1 MNSSTANLYYLK
13 AKRETRSRVPEA
25 TFSEDGSQRWAR
37 THGVA
42 REEGF
47 TNDDFQEGE
56 PRVQRKPNMDQ
67 KYKRTP
73 PNVEMKVFDQGVE
86 QQKTGGYG
94 NHEHNRFEYE
104 DLGSHMG
111 VFLTPQHPEHFSN
124 ESPEAMKSTVA
135 KAKKAHGGKAPKK
148 ASKKAPKMEVVEEK
162 EASDSDEESEEEHG
176 GAAQLRLNNPRV
188 DPTSVFSSGIDKLEP
203 VGPSLNVPKKPLYKK
218 RVGKTLDLVM
228 EAREEQKSILGGA
241 RKIGGR
247 AGPHISTQGAMAL
260 SKAIRDDPA
269 GALAEVKKVQAMVKK
284 VTGPLKTGMR
294 VIAPFAGEFKP
305 LLNGIPNALEK
316 IGLGREEKEGGKKS
330 TKKPHA
336 SKGKKSARG
345 AMVSKIMKERKCSL
359 GEASKIIKA
368 EGLL

>member
-25 TFSEDGSQRWAR
+25 TFTEDGSQRWAR

-47 TNDDFQEGE
+47 TNDAFQEGE
-56 PRVQRKPNMDQ
+56 PRVQRKPNTEQ

-94 NHEHNRFEYE
+94 HHEHNRYEHE
-104 DLGSHMG
+104 DLGSQMG
-111 VFLTPQHPEHFSN
+111 VFINPQHPEHFSN
-124 ESPEAMKSTVA
+124 ESPEAMKATVA

-148 ASKKAPKMEVVEEK
+148 ASKMEVVEEK
-162 EASDSDEESEEEHG
+162 SDSDEESEEEHG
-176 GAAQLRLNNPRV
+176 GAAQVMLKNPRV
-188 DPTSVFSSGIDKLEP
+188 DPTSVFSSGTDKLEA
-203 VGPSLNVPKKPLYKK
+203 VGPSTNVPKKPLYKK
-218 RVGKTLDLVM
+218 RVGKTVDLVA

-269 GALAEVKKVQAMVKK
+269 GALAEVKKVQTMVKK

-294 VIAPFAGEFKP
+294 VIAPFAGEFKG

-316 IGLGREEKEGGKKS
+316 IGLGREEKEGGKKGV
-330 TKKPHA
+330 KKAHA

-345 AMVSKIMKERKCSL
+345 AMVSKIMKERKVSL

>member
-1 MNSSTANLYYLK
+1 MNSSTANLYYVK
-13 AKRETRSRVPEA
+13 AKRETRSKVPMA

-56 PRVQRKPNMDQ
+56 PRVQRKPNMENA
-67 KYKRTP
+67 YKRTP
-73 PNVEMKVFDQGVE
+73 PDVELKVYDQGVE

-94 NHEHNRFEYE
+94 HHEHNRHEYE
-104 DLGSHMG
+104 DLGSQMG
-111 VFLTPQHPEHFSN
+111 VFINPQHPEHFSN
-124 ESPEAMKSTVA
+124 ESPEAMKATVA
-135 KAKKAHGGKAPKK
+135 KAKKAHGGKKPKAPKK
-148 ASKKAPKMEVVEEK
+148 KAEVVEMT
-162 EASDSDEESEEEHG
+162 EASDSDEDSEEEHG
-176 GAAQLRLNNPRV
+176 GAAQVRLKNPRV
-188 DPTSVFSSGIDKLEP
+188 DPTSVFSSGTDKLEA
-203 VGPSLNVPKKPLYKK
+203 VGPSMNIPKKPLYKK
-218 RVGKTLDLVM
+218 RVGKTPDLVM
-228 EAREEQKSILGGA
+228 EARAEQKSLLGGA
-241 RKIGGR
+241 RVVGGR

-269 GALAEVKKVQAMVKK
+269 GALEEVKKVQKMVKK

-294 VIAPFAGEFKP
+294 VIAPFAGEFKG

-316 IGLGREEKEGGKKS
+316 IGLGKEEKEGGKKS
-330 TKKPHA
+330 TKKAHA

-345 AMVSKIMKERKCSL
+345 ALVSKIMKERGVKL

>member
-1 MNSSTANLYYLK
+1 MNSSTANLYWVK
-13 AKRETRSRVPEA
+13 AKRETRSRVPMA
-25 TFSEDGSQRWAR
+25 SFSEDGSQRWAR

-56 PRVQRKPNMDQ
+56 PRVQRKPNMEQ
-67 KYKRTP
+67 KYKQTP
-73 PNVEMKVFDQGVE
+73 PDVQMKLFDQGVE

-94 NHEHNRFEYE
+94 NHEHNRFELE

-111 VFLTPQHPEHFSN
+111 EFLNPQHPEHFSN
-124 ESPEAMKSTVA
+124 ESPEASKATVA
-135 KAKKAHGGKAPKK
+135 KAKKAHGGAKKPKA
-148 ASKKAPKMEVVEEK
+148 KKAPKMEEVK

-176 GAAQLRLNNPRV
+176 GAVKVKLKNPRV
-188 DPTSVFSSGIDKLEP
+188 DPTSVFSSGVDKLEP

-218 RVGKTLDLVM
+218 RAGKTVDLVS
-228 EAREEQKSILGGA
+228 EARDAQKSVLGGA

-247 AGPHISTQGAMAL
+247 AGPKISSKGAMAL
-260 SKAIRDDPA
+260 SQSIRDDPA
-269 GALAEVKKVQAMVKK
+269 GALEEVKKVQKMVKK

-294 VIAPFAGEFKP
+294 IIAPFAGEFKTFF
-305 LLNGIPNALEK
+305 NGIPNALEK
-316 IGLGREEKEGGKKS
+316 IGLGKEEKEGGKKGS
-330 TKKPHA
+330 KKAHA

-345 AMVSKIMKERKCSL
+345 ALVSKIMKERGVKL

>member
-25 TFSEDGSQRWAR
+25 TFTEDGSQRWAR

-47 TNDDFQEGE
+47 TNDAFQEGE
-56 PRVQRKPNMDQ
+56 PRVQRKPNTEQ

-73 PNVEMKVFDQGVE
+73 PNVEMKVFDQDVE

-94 NHEHNRFEYE
+94 HHEHNRFEHE
-104 DLGSHMG
+104 DLGSQMG
-111 VFLTPQHPEHFSN
+111 VFINPQHPEHFSN
-124 ESPEAMKSTVA
+124 ESPEAMKATVA

-148 ASKKAPKMEVVEEK
+148 APKKASKMEVVEEK
-162 EASDSDEESEEEHG
+162 EASDSDEEHG
-176 GAAQLRLNNPRV
+176 GAVPLRLQNKRV
-188 DPTSVFSSGIDKLEP
+188 LPISVFSSGKDKNDLTSEAT
-203 VGPSLNVPKKPLYKK
+203 NIPKTPLYKK
-218 RVGKTLDLVM
+218 RVGKTLDLVA
-228 EAREEQKSILGGA
+228 EARAEQESLLGGA

-269 GALAEVKKVQAMVKK
+269 GALEEVKKVQKMVKK

-294 VIAPFAGEFKP
+294 VIAPFAGEFKG

-316 IGLGREEKEGGKKS
+316 IGLGREEKEGGKKGA
-330 TKKPHA
+330 KKAHA

-345 AMVSKIMKERKCSL
+345 AMVSKIMKERKVSL